1 MKKGNPMQTAQTR
14 NPVARLSNILFS
26 HGFYLVLIVVVI
38 FFSLTTRYFFTTSN
52 FSNVLHQA
60 APMMILGAGFALV
73 VMTGKLDI
81 SIGSIAFL
89 ATGIGADLLMKQDY
103 PPVVALAVVLLLGT
117 LFGLINGVI
126 IVYLRVNPLIATMG
140 TMFIYR
146 GIGLLLTES
155 LTTSIDR
162 DLRRMGNSTIGS
174 VYADFIFAVIFLV
187 IMQIVLRYTSYGRNL
202 TALGNGEEVAKRLG
216 VNVKRVN
223 LITFALSGLFASL
236 GGILLV
242 LQVGSHNS
250 HIGLGLE
257 FTGMAMTILGGVS
270 LFGGEGSLVPGFMIG
285 ALTLYIIENGLNH
298 SGASPY
304 VYPFVRGGIIFV
316 AMFADSMKHKA
327 NVITKIIVKD
337 A

>member
-1 MKKGNPMQTAQTR
+1 MQTAQMSR
-14 NPVARLSNILFS
+14 PVAWLGNILLSN
-26 HGFYLVLIVVVI
+26 GFYLVLVFVLIYFSLSTPH
-38 FFSLTTRYFFTTSN
+38 FFSASN
-52 FSNVLHQA
+52 FGNLLHQA
-60 APMMILGAGFALV
+60 APMMVLGAGFAMV

-103 PPVVALAVVLLLGT
+103 PPAVALAVVLLLGA
-117 LFGLINGVI
+117 LLGLINGVI
-126 IVYLRVNPLIATMG
+126 IVFFKVNPLIATMG

-146 GIGLLLTES
+146 GIGLLHTQA
-155 LTTSIDR
+155 LTTSIAG
-162 DLRRMGNSTIGS
+162 DLRRMGRSSIGPL
-174 VYADFIFAVIFLV
+174 YADFLLALIFLV
-187 IMQIVLRYTSYGRNL
+187 ILQIVLRYTSYGRSL
-202 TALGNGEEVAKRLG
+202 MALGNGEEVAKRLG
-216 VNVKRVN
+216 VNVRRVN
-223 LITFALSGLFASL
+223 LITYMLSGLLASA
-236 GGILLV
+236 GGVLLV

-270 LFGGEGSLVPGFMIG
+270 LFGGKGSLVPGFMIG
-285 ALTLYIIENGLNH
+285 AWTLYIIENGLH
-298 SGASPY
+298 HTGASPY